1 MSDNTNMTQTYNAP
15 DGQTSDATQRTDSA
29 AAHNEKVLTET
40 QVSAL
45 LEKARSDE
53 KSKVYGKVD
62 ELSKAKDVAEKQM
75 KELEEKLM
83 NSQKDLDTL
92 KNGKATESELVS
104 KELKELRENN
114 LRLQK
119 AIEETASIA
128 ATKIREFELK
138 AYQEKA
144 IRESGVKLVE
154 FVSGSSEAEIDAAIT
169 KVAAREKQIVEE
181 AKAEALKSFQAT
193 LPGPLAP
200 NAASSAGPAATITA
214 QNREAIASLKGSEYD
229 KRRQQLLNEA
239 MEKAGITG

>member
-1 MSDNTNMTQTYNAP
+1 MSENNNMPQTQQAP
-15 DGQTSDATQRTDSA
+15 SGQTSDTTPRTDPTA
-29 AAHNEKVLTET
+29 AQEKVLTES

-83 NSQKDLDTL
+83 SSQKDLDTL
-92 KNGKATESELVS
+92 KSGKATESEQVS

-114 LRLQK
+114 LKLQK
-119 AIEETASIA
+119 AIEETANLA
-128 ATKIREFELK
+128 AAEIRKFELK
-138 AYQEKA
+138 AYREKA
-144 IRESGVKLVE
+144 IRSSGVKLEE
-154 FVSGSSEAEIDAAIT
+154 FITGSTEAEIDETIA
-169 KVAAREKQIVEE
+169 KVVAREKQIAEE

-200 NAASSAGPAATITA
+200 NAASSAGPAAVITA

-229 KRRQQLLNEA
+229 KRRQQLLTEA
-239 MEKAGITG
+239 MQKAGITG